1 MATETSAPCS
11 RGRHRTL
18 RVKTWLGAGALT
30 LGVGAALAGAAG
42 IAQADT
48 GSHQSTPS
56 ASSTKADPGPK
67 RTPGVASTKR
77 VTAPTAKVTKSPVST
92 VANAK
97 PAAGAKATA
106 AAAPGDPQF
115 SQTINTPFG
124 PIKLEGSV
132 TAPPAGESGDV
143 EVKVVAKTPLGGAR
157 FELTGNQTFVT
168 TPEPTSTT
176 ALTGGKL
183 VVPPVLAFAAST
195 AGAFI
200 GAGITA
206 ADSLQTFLTAVNNRN
221 IGGAFLAWAEAAP
234 RFTNALLFGTRTIDL
249 PLQQG
254 GMGPDITV
262 HIPVGGFFSP
272 ARSVTAD
279 WDAYSTTQA
288 GVTVKLA
295 AGDIVFA
302 GTKFGGAAPA
312 FFKIFGL

>member
-1 MATETSAPCS
+1 MATETSSTRA
-11 RGRHRTL
+11 GGANRTL
-18 RVKTWLGAGALT
+18 GLKTWLGAGALT

-42 IAQADT
+42 VAQADT
-48 GSHQSTPS
+48 GSHQSATS
-56 ASSTKADPGPK
+56 ASASKSDPGPK
-67 RTPGVASTKR
+67 RPSGVASTKR
-77 VTAPTAKVTKSPVST
+77 VSAPTAKVTKSPVST
-92 VANAK
+92 AANAK
-97 PAAGAKATA
+97 PKA
-106 AAAPGDPQF
+106 AAEPAEPQF

-132 TAPPAGESGDV
+132 TAPPAGQSGAIGV
-143 EVKVVAKTPLGGAR
+143 NVVAKTPLGGGR
-157 FELTGNQTFVT
+157 FTLGGTQTFEA
-168 TPEPTSTT
+168 TPTPTSTT
-176 ALTGGKL
+176 AITTGKL

-221 IGGAFLAWAEAAP
+221 IAGAFLAWAEAAP

-254 GMGPDITV
+254 GTGPDITV

-272 ARSVTAD
+272 ARSVTAE
-279 WDAYSTTQA
+279 WDAYTTTES
-288 GVTVKLA
+288 GVTVTLA
-295 AGDIVFA
+295 APPDGKLVFA